1 MLISVH
7 LPDEI
12 AHYEPDLRFVFE
24 TMVRKLYINRE
35 KGFAEQ
41 MTFID
46 AVMIVD
52 GEVAELHTALREES
66 QMAFFGEAI
75 DVANTGVLA
84 ALVALRNTKKSYH
97 GCKAEF
103 EEGL

>member
-1 MLISVH
+1 MLITVH

-35 KGFAEQ
+35 KGFAEN
-41 MTFID
+41 MSFID
-46 AVMIVD
+46 AVATVD
-52 GEVAELHTALREES
+52 GEAAELHTALREES

-84 ALVALRNTKKSYH
+84 ALVALRNTKKSYNE
-97 GCKAEF
+97 CKAKF
-103 EEGL
+103 KDGL